1 MCSHDW
7 VNSFLSGMEI
17 CFLFFYFF
25 IDVSAL
31 FFMGMEIFFFFLWVG
46 YMFGTLLNEFMEIK
60 VVFFF
65 FCLFL
70 LIGIFLDEFIG
81 MGDFF
86 WTIVRMSF
94 NFNLWNGI
102 WAWLIFVR
110 GIFIWLLGFF
120 EWTFL
125 GTRHFCE
132 HHDKWQ
138 VFWAFLRF
146 FIWWL

>member
-7 VNSFLSGMEI
+7 VNSFLLGMEI
-17 CFLFFYFF
+17 CFFFFYRCFG
-25 IDVSAL
+25 I
-31 FFMGMEIFFFFLWVG
+31 IFHGYGNFFFLWVG

-65 FCLFL
+65 FVCLFL

-138 VFWAFLRF
+138 VFKAFLRF